1 MSNDP
6 STETVVNNE
15 TAASEP
21 VNGAPVN
28 GTNGA
33 NGTAA
38 HETLTPPRLAHQ
50 LFELAL
56 TQYKGNAGEASMQVI
71 RFLTESL
78 VFTISVSAADNEL
91 SRLNLLKH
99 VAEKLMSAPLH
110 PLVAKTVTKP

>member
-21 VNGAPVN
+21 VNGTPVN

-33 NGTAA
+33 AA
-38 HETLTPPRLAHQ
+38 HEELTPPRLAHK
-50 LFELAL
+50 LFEMAL
-56 TQYKGNAGEASMQVI
+56 VQCKGNAGEASMQVI

-78 VFTISVSAADNEL
+78 VFTASVSAADNEL
-91 SRLNLLKH
+91 ARLNLLKH
-99 VAEKLMSAPLH
+99 IAEKLMSAPLH

>member
-21 VNGAPVN
+21 VNGTPVN
-28 GTNGA
+28 GTNGT
-33 NGTAA
+33 NGAV

-50 LFELAL
+50 LFEFALA
-56 TQYKGNAGEASMQVI
+56 QYKGSAGEASMQVI
-71 RFLTESL
+71 RFLTEAL

>member
-1 MSNDP
+1 MDP
-6 STETVVNNE
+6 NEIPSETPKTEA
-15 TAASEP
+15 AASEP
-21 VNGAPVN
+21 VNGTPVN

-33 NGTAA
+33 PHPAEA
-38 HETLTPPRLAHQ
+38 LTPPRLAHQ

-56 TQYKGNAGEASMQVI
+56 AQYKGNAGEASMQVI

-78 VFTISVSAADNEL
+78 VFTVSVSAADNEL

-110 PLVAKTVTKP
+110 PLVARTVAKP

>member
-15 TAASEP
+15 TAATEP
-21 VNGAPVN
+21 ANGTPVN

-33 NGTAA
+33 VHDA
-38 HETLTPPRLAHQ
+38 LTPPRLAHQ
-50 LFELAL
+50 LFEFALA
-56 TQYKGNAGEASMQVI
+56 QYKGNVGEASMQVI